1 MFKAC
6 PTSPKCLK
14 TPTPFQTKTIH
25 TMKKWLFLAHTL
37 KYYSLANYYAWRYC
51 LKLLL
56 LTRAEGISPPYFASV
71 LLTKACFYKEQSKQN
86 KTKPQ
91 NKTKRLE
98 QFNEHSFFYLPALL
112 THFLQSATTEFKVFT
127 SIIKKKQVSALM
139 RRHSKQIIGRGR
151 SQRSGV
157 KLTTKFNVTD
167 HMTSSY
173 LF

>member
-1 MFKAC
+1 MPNF
-6 PTSPKCLK
+6 PQMPEDTH
-14 TPTPFQTKTIH
+14 PFSDQNNSHNEKMIVSCTHTK
-25 TMKKWLFLAHTL
+25 
-37 KYYSLANYYAWRYC
+37 
-51 LKLLL
+51 
-56 LTRAEGISPPYFASV
+56 V
-71 LLTKACFYKEQSKQN
+71 LLTSKLLCMTLLLKASPTYKSWRNLTALLCIRLTDQGLLLQRTVKTKQN
-86 KTKPQ
+86 H
-91 NKTKRLE
+91 KTKRLE